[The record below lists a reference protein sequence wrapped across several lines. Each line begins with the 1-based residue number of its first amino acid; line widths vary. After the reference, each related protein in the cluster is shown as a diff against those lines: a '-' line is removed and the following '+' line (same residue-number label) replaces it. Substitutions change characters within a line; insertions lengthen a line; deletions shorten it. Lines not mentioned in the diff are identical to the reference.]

1 MKCKIC
7 GKDPADKTNVMLN
20 RCQECQNTV
29 EIRILKDDFNELKE
43 EFDKVNEFLRKRFD
57 FGKRWDENDNT

>member
-20 RCQECQNTV
+20 RCQECQNAV
-29 EIRILKDDFNELKE
+29 EIRILKDDFDNLKG
-43 EFDKVNEFLRKRFD
+43 EFDKINKFLEERF
-57 FGKRWDENDNT
+57 KL